1 MHHGLSIMRTNIVLD
16 DDLMNE
22 AISLTGIHIKRELV
36 NLALK
41 ELVQNSK
48 RKDLFKLTGQLEFR
62 KDFEK
67 PTQKNKGLFQAI
79 QQWRSQLDED
89 SALTE
94 AELKQL
100 RSAGQER
107 KFSWDE

>member
-1 MHHGLSIMRTNIVLD
+1 MRTHIVID
-16 DDLMNE
+16 DELMNE
-22 AISLTGIHIKRELV
+22 AINLTGIHAKRELV

-41 ELVQNSK
+41 ELVQNRK
-48 RKDLFKLTGQLEFR
+48 RKDLFKLAGHLEFR
-62 KDFEK
+62 EDFKK
-67 PTQKNKGLFQAI
+67 PTQKNKCLFQAI
-79 QQWRSQLDED
+79 QQWRSLLDED

>member
-1 MHHGLSIMRTNIVLD
+1 MRTNIVID
-16 DDLMNE
+16 DDLMDE
-22 AISLTGIHIKRELV
+22 AISLTGIHTKRELV

-41 ELVQNSK
+41 ELVQNRK
-48 RKDLFKLTGQLEFR
+48 KKDLFKLAGQIEFR
-62 KDFEK
+62 EDFEK
-67 PTQKNKGLFQAI
+67 PTQKDNALYQAI

-100 RSAGQER
+100 RASGQER

>member
-1 MHHGLSIMRTNIVLD
+1 MRTNIVIN
-16 DDLMNE
+16 DDLMDE
-22 AISLTGIHIKRELV
+22 AISLTGIHTKRELV

-41 ELVQNSK
+41 ELSVQNRK
-48 RKDLFKLTGQLEFR
+48 RKDLFKLAGQLEFR
-62 KDFEK
+62 EDFEK
-67 PTQKNKGLFQAI
+67 PTQKNKCLFQAI
-79 QQWRSQLDED
+79 QQWRNQLDED

>member
-1 MHHGLSIMRTNIVLD
+1 MRTNIVID
-16 DDLMNE
+16 DDLMDE
-22 AISLTGIHIKRELV
+22 AISLTGIHTKRELV

-41 ELVQNSK
+41 ELVQNRK
-48 RKDLFKLTGQLEFR
+48 KKDLFKLAGQIEFR
-62 KDFEK
+62 EDFEK
-67 PTQKNKGLFQAI
+67 LTQKDNALYQAI

-94 AELKQL
+94 AKLKQL
-100 RSAGQER
+100 RASGQER

>member
-1 MHHGLSIMRTNIVLD
+1 MRTNIVID
-16 DDLMNE
+16 DDLMDE
-22 AISLTGIHIKRELV
+22 AISLTGIHTKRELV

-41 ELVQNSK
+41 ELVQNRK
-48 RKDLFKLTGQLEFR
+48 KKDLFKLAGQIEFR
-62 KDFEK
+62 EDFVK
-67 PTQKNKGLFQAI
+67 PTQKNKCLFQAI

-89 SALTE
+89 SALAE

-107 KFSWDE
+107 KFSWDD